1 MSVITTIV
9 LNEKPEEVILFLTK
23 NELGISLP
31 RLDGLYS
38 RANWAHVKDN
48 MGLLNLVRKMRDAG
62 FVELSGTGVRRG
74 PNWREPIFMVEGKYT
89 FD

>member
-38 RANWAHVKDN
+38 RANWVHVKDN

-62 FVELSGTGVRRG
+62 FIEISGVGIVRG
-74 PNWREPIFMVEGKYT
+74 INWREPAFMLEGKYT

>member
-1 MSVITTIV
+1 MSVIKTIV

-31 RLDGLYS
+31 QLDGLYN
-38 RANWAHVKDN
+38 RANWAHVTDSW
-48 MGLLNLVRKMRDAG
+48 GLLSLVKSMCNAG
-62 FVELSGTGVRRG
+62 FIQYSGTGVVRG
-74 PNWREPIFMVEGKYT
+74 PNWREPAFMLERKYT

>member
-1 MSVITTIV
+1 MSVIKEIV
-9 LNEKPEEVILFLTK
+9 LNEKPEEVILFVTK

-31 RLDGLYS
+31 QLDRLYN
-38 RANWAHVKDN
+38 RAGWAHVGDN
-48 MGLLNLVRKMRDAG
+48 MGLLNLVRNMRDAG
-62 FVELSGTGVRRG
+62 FVELTGTGVRRG

>member
-1 MSVITTIV
+1 MEIV
-9 LNEKPEEVILFLTK
+9 LHEKPEEVILFFTK

-31 RLDGLYS
+31 QLDRFYN
-38 RANWAHVKDN
+38 RAGWAHVGDN
-48 MGLLNLVRKMRDAG
+48 MGLLNLLWKMREAG

-74 PNWREPIFMVEGKYT
+74 PNWREPTFMVEGKYT

>member
-23 NELGISLP
+23 NELGIDLP
-31 RLDGLYS
+31 RLDGLYN
-38 RANWAHVKDN
+38 RASWAHVGDN
-48 MGLLNLVRKMRDAG
+48 MGLLHLVWKMRDAG
-62 FVELSGTGVRRG
+62 FVKMDGTGIRRG

>member
-23 NELGISLP
+23 NELGIDLP
-31 RLDGLYS
+31 RLDGLYN
-38 RANWAHVKDN
+38 RASWAHVNDN
-48 MGLLNLVRKMRDAG
+48 MGLLYLVWKMRDAG
-62 FVELSGTGVRRG
+62 FIKMTGNRITKGV
-74 PNWREPIFMVEGKYT
+74 NWKEPAFMLEGKYT

>member
-1 MSVITTIV
+1 MNIIRTIV

-31 RLDGLYS
+31 QLDGLYN
-38 RANWAHVKDN
+38 RANWAHVTDSW
-48 MGLLNLVRKMRDAG
+48 GLLNLVKSMCNAD
-62 FVELSGTGVRRG
+62 FIQYSGTGVVRG
-74 PNWREPIFMVEGKYT
+74 PNWREPAFMLVGKYT

>member
-1 MSVITTIV
+1 MSVMEIIV

-31 RLDGLYS
+31 RLDGIYN
-38 RANWAHVKDN
+38 RANWAHVGN
-48 MGLLNLVRKMRDAG
+48 NIGLLNLVKKMSDAG
-62 FVELSGTGVRRG
+62 LVKYSGTGVVRG
-74 PNWREPIFMVEGKYT
+74 PNWREPAFMLEGKYT